1 MDAIAEQVVI
11 TDAAADQIRDIIAAE
26 GPNFQGRLRIFVQ
39 GGGCSGFQYG
49 FAFDTEVSED
59 DHVFEKNGIEILV
72 DAMSLQYLLGSTID
86 YKKSLS
92 GSNFSISNPNAKSHC
107 GCGSSFAA

>member
-1 MDAIAEQVVI
+1 MQDIAEQIVI
-11 TDAAADQIRDIIAAE
+11 TDAAADQIADIIAGE
-26 GPNFQGRLRIFVQ
+26 GPNFQGRLRIYVQ

-49 FAFDTEVSED
+49 FMFDTEVSED

-72 DAMSLQYLLGSTID
+72 DAMSLQYLIGSTID
-86 YKKSLS
+86 YKKTLA

-107 GCGSSFAA
+107 GCGSSFSA

>member
-1 MDAIAEQVVI
+1 MEEIAEQVVI
-11 TDAAADQIRDIIAAE
+11 TDAAAKQIQELIEAE
-26 GPNFQGRLRIFVQ
+26 GPDFKGRLRIFVQ

-49 FAFDTEVSED
+49 FAFDEEQAED
-59 DHVFEKNGIEILV
+59 DYVFEKNGIEVLV

-86 YKKSLS
+86 FKVSLA